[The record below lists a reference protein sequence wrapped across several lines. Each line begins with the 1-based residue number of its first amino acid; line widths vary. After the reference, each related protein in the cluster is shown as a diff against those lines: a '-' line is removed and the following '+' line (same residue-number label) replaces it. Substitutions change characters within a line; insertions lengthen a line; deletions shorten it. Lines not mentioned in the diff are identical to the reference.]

1 MELQKNKETFDK
13 HNIGILAASVDPVD
27 KAGAMA
33 ERTGATFTILSDEK
47 GQLIEYFNI
56 WNRRR
61 PEKTDI
67 SIASSFLFTQKGD
80 LIWQNIT
87 DNYKIRPKPEE
98 ILAAAETYNKTVK
111 KQE

>member
-1 MELQKNKETFDK
+1 M
-13 HNIGILAASVDPVD
+13 LAASVDPVD
-27 KAGAMA
+27 KAKAMA

-56 WNRRR
+56 WHRR

-67 SIASSFLFTQKGD
+67 SIASSFLFTQKGE

-87 DNYKIRPKPEE
+87 DNHKIRPKPEE
-98 ILAAAETYNKTVK
+98 ILAAAEAYRKAVEK
-111 KQE
+111 